1 MAEEELFEGMEE
13 ILEEFERES
22 AEIVEKLDEDLIT
35 LEERPDDL
43 ELLNQIFRGFHT
55 IKGSSSFLGLAELTD
70 FSHLAEEML
79 NKLRKKE
86 MQANAQIIDVLLESI
101 DKIKL
106 FLANIGKEKP
116 EKIDVSSTGKKIKEL
131 IEGKPVGQD
140 KVKAEAEKKPERE
153 KTISAAKSSSQPTVS
168 QKKKEIS
175 PTIRV
180 EVERLDNLLNL
191 VGELVLERNRFFQM
205 TRRFKERFEA
215 DPLADDL
222 SSIGTQLDLL
232 TTDLHLGVMKA
243 RMLPVGNVFKRFPRQ
258 VRDLCREKG
267 KDIDLQISGEE
278 TELDKS
284 ILELISDPLVHLVR
298 NAVDHGIELLEERK
312 RLGKRP
318 EGTLKLRAYHQGNY
332 IHLEISDD
340 GKGMDPELI
349 KRKAVE
355 KKLITS
361 REAEGLSRREA
372 LNLIFTPGFSTAEV
386 VTDVSGRGVGMDV
399 VKTNIEKLN
408 GMVDIET
415 EVDKGTTISIKLPLT
430 LVIVQVLLVKVAEE
444 VFAIPLNSVVNTLS
458 ISPEQIYPIGK
469 KEVIRVQGTIL
480 PLVRLNQILDSHSR
494 AGEENGSRLHAV
506 VVGVAEQRIALLVN
520 TLLGQ
525 QEVVIKSLGDY
536 LGHVPGI
543 GGATIMDDGG
553 VILILDIASLVKNGR

>member
-191 VGELVLERNRFFQM
+191 VGELVLERNRFFQV

-215 DPLADDL
+215 DPLTDDL
-222 SSIGTQLDLL
+222 LSISTQLDLL

>member
-1 MAEEELFEGMEE
+1 MAEEELFDGMEE
-13 ILEEFERES
+13 ILEEFMRES
-22 AEIVEKLDEDLIT
+22 GEIVEKLDEDLVT
-35 LEERPDDL
+35 LEEKPDDL

-86 MQANAQIIDVLLESI
+86 MRAHAEIIDVLLESV

-140 KVKAEAEKKPERE
+140 KVKAEAEKKPEKE

-191 VGELVLERNRFFQM
+191 VGELVLERNRFFQV

-215 DPLADDL
+215 DPLTDDL
-222 SSIGTQLDLL
+222 LSISTQLDLL

-298 NAVDHGIELLEERK
+298 NSVDHGIELPEERK
-312 RLGKRP
+312 KVGKRP

-349 KRKAVE
+349 KRKAVD

-361 REAEGLSRREA
+361 HEAEGLSRREA

-415 EVDKGTTISIKLPLT
+415 EVGKGTTISIKLPLT
-430 LVIVQVLLVKVAEE
+430 LVIIPVLLVKVAEDT
-444 VFAIPLNSVVNTLS
+444 FAIPLSSVVKTLS
-458 ISPEQIYPIGK
+458 ISAEQIYPIGK
-469 KEVIRVQGTIL
+469 KEVIRMQGTII
-480 PLVRLNQILDSHSR
+480 PLVRLNQIINSHSSP
-494 AGEENGSRLHAV
+494 GEENGSRLHAV

-553 VILILDIASLVKNGR
+553 VILILDIASLVNGR

>member
-536 LGHVPGI
+536 LGHIPGI

>member
-1 MAEEELFEGMEE
+1 MAEEELFDGMEE
-13 ILEEFERES
+13 ILEEFMRES
-22 AEIVEKLDEDLIT
+22 GEIVEKLDEDLVT
-35 LEERPDDL
+35 LEEKPDDL

-86 MQANAQIIDVLLESI
+86 IQVNSEIIDVLLESI

-116 EKIDVSSTGKKIKEL
+116 EKIDVSSTGEKIKEL

-140 KVKAEAEKKPERE
+140 KVKAKEEKKPERE

-168 QKKKEIS
+168 QEKKEIS

-191 VGELVLERNRFFQM
+191 VGELVLERNRFFQL
-205 TRRFKERFEA
+205 TRKLRERLEA
-215 DPLADDL
+215 DSLAEEL
-222 SSIGTQLDLL
+222 SSISAQLDLL
-232 TTDLHLGVMKA
+232 TTDLHLGIMKA

-284 ILELISDPLVHLVR
+284 ILELISDPLVHLIR
-298 NAVDHGIELLEERK
+298 NAVDHGIELPEERK

-318 EGTLKLRAYHQGNY
+318 GGTLELRAYHEGNY
-332 IHLEISDD
+332 IHLEVSDD
-340 GKGMDPELI
+340 GKGMDPEFI
-349 KRKAVE
+349 KRKAVDKE
-355 KKLITS
+355 LITFQ
-361 REAEGLSRREA
+361 EAERLSRREA
-372 LNLIFTPGFSTAEV
+372 LNLIFAPGFSTAEV

-408 GMVDIET
+408 GMIDIET
-415 EVDKGTTISIKLPLT
+415 EAGKGTTISIKLPLT

-444 VFAIPLNSVVNTLS
+444 IFAIPLSSVVKTLG
-458 ISPEQIYPIGK
+458 ISLEQIYSVGR
-469 KEVIRVQGTIL
+469 KEVIRVQETIL
-480 PLVRLNQILDSHSR
+480 PLVRLDQVFNSGSR
-494 AGEENGSRLHAV
+494 AGEENGSRLYAV
-506 VVGVAEQRIALLVN
+506 VVGLAEQRIALLVN
-520 TLLGQ
+520 SLLGQ

-536 LGHVPGI
+536 LGYISGV
-543 GGATIMDDGG
+543 GGATITDDGG
-553 VILILDIASLVKNGR
+553 VILILDIASLVNGR